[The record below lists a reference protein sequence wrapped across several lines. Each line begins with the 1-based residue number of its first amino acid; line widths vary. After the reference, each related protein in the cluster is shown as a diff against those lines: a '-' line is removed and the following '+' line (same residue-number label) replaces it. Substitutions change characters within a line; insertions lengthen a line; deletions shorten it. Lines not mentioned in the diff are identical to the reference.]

1 MCFCTQQGLNKCL
14 LNLCFG
20 WIGKLGFLLFFRHL
34 WQGNFHFSFL
44 VKNSSF
50 LLQQQLEYSCLVF
63 SQSQTCSPSK
73 CLLVQMLQGGFPP
86 SQQKSKVKEICK
98 TTRVLNYSCLFIT
111 DLQPV
116 QYKTYSSISPLH
128 KYLLT
133 IYYIYKMLCSKSQ
146 KLV

>member
-1 MCFCTQQGLNKCL
+1 MFVESLFWMDRQVGLYPEGTPGRKISTFYHRL
-14 LNLCFG
+14 K
-20 WIGKLGFLLFFRHL
+20 I
-34 WQGNFHFSFL
+34 
-44 VKNSSF
+44 
-50 LLQQQLEYSCLVF
+50 LQQQLEHSCLAS

-73 CLLVQMLQGGFPP
+73 HLVVGTMCSKEISLPP
-86 SQQKSKVKEICK
+86 SRKLQQSLQKQPG
-98 TTRVLNYSCLFIT
+98 VLNYSCLFIT

-133 IYYIYKMLCSKSQ
+133 IYYIYKMLCSKFQ